1 VAVGGWGIQPSEFW
15 GMDAEEW
22 WWLYD
27 AKRPRDPRLDFA
39 GSLDEATVKE
49 LSDWLEFGD

>member
-1 VAVGGWGIQPSEFW
+1 MGGWGIQPSEFW

-27 AKRPRDPRLDFA
+27 VKRQRDPAVDYA
-39 GSLDEATVKE
+39 GRLDEATVAE
-49 LSDWLEFGD
+49 LSAWLDEEG